1 MFKNVG
7 ITRISLLIA
16 ALAIVA
22 IIIITAFTEIQSRI
36 ISANIIEKKVSEVN
50 VLASRTSLRLTDA
63 ATILVIASNLPQIT
77 STPNVSLVS
86 EDSHG
91 VPKNEEMGRRLIARN
106 IMQSYPNFET
116 VSFLLP
122 NGDLYFLE
130 PYESQ
135 KNLTLKNFAFRDY
148 YKGVITTGKP
158 YLSQAIRS
166 NATGHI
172 VSAIAAP
179 VHGAMNGSLSGIW
192 IGALNLKDISKVLH
206 DQVPSTEIVAYIDQ
220 RGQKIVSSDER
231 EFSALFNGNESLK
244 SNLGFMNGIAG
255 KSGYSIE
262 TINGIEM
269 FVAYSPM
276 HALST
281 NWVVLSF
288 EPYDKVFLS
297 SNSLRLEGIAMSI
310 VLALAATFIALLLHK
325 SFRSLNSLTTKLH
338 KSNEELISKE
348 NELKT
353 AKQSLEEK
361 NKELEEANEQLLQR
375 ERTQKD
381 FINVAAHEL
390 RTPIVPI
397 LNLAELLHSK
407 LKKQNAGL
415 IGIEDGR
422 KNERGKI
429 EEIVQVI
436 VRNAY
441 RLYQL
446 TEDILDVTKIETQ
459 SLKLRI
465 EQLDLNQIVSSAV
478 SDFRKN
484 NETRNNVEIKFENLA
499 NGVTIRGDKGRL
511 VQVITNLLGN
521 ALKFTKEGQ
530 ITVTLTRDNNNEV
543 VVIVKDSG
551 TGIDPEIYP
560 RLFSKFAT
568 KSEEGTGLGLYISKK
583 IVEAHG
589 GKIWAQNNPDG
600 KGTTFYFTLP
610 IQSPE
615 SLR

>member
-1 MFKNVG
+1 
-7 ITRISLLIA
+7 
-16 ALAIVA
+16 
-22 IIIITAFTEIQSRI
+22 
-36 ISANIIEKKVSEVN
+36 
-50 VLASRTSLRLTDA
+50 
-63 ATILVIASNLPQIT
+63 
-77 STPNVSLVS
+77 
-86 EDSHG
+86 
-91 VPKNEEMGRRLIARN
+91 
-106 IMQSYPNFET
+106 
-116 VSFLLP
+116 
-122 NGDLYFLE
+122 
-130 PYESQ
+130 
-135 KNLTLKNFAFRDY
+135 
-148 YKGVITTGKP
+148 
-158 YLSQAIRS
+158 
-166 NATGHI
+166 
-172 VSAIAAP
+172 
-179 VHGAMNGSLSGIW
+179 
-192 IGALNLKDISKVLH
+192 
-206 DQVPSTEIVAYIDQ
+206 
-220 RGQKIVSSDER
+220 
-231 EFSALFNGNESLK
+231 
-244 SNLGFMNGIAG
+244 
-255 KSGYSIE
+255 
-262 TINGIEM
+262 
-269 FVAYSPM
+269 
-276 HALST
+276 
-281 NWVVLSF
+281 
-288 EPYDKVFLS
+288 
-297 SNSLRLEGIAMSI
+297 MSI
-310 VLALAATFIALLLHK
+310 VLALAATFIALLLQK
-325 SFRSLNSLTTKLH
+325 SFRSLNRLTTKLH
-338 KSNEELISKE
+338 ESNEELISKE

-415 IGIEDGR
+415 ISIEDGR

-429 EEIVQVI
+429 EEIMQVI

-465 EQLDLNQIVSSAV
+465 EQLDLNQIISHVI

-484 NETRNNVEIKFENLA
+484 NENRNNVEIKFENLA
-499 NGVTIRGDKGRL
+499 NGVSIRGDKGRL

-530 ITVTLTRDNNNEV
+530 ITVTLTSDNNNQV

>member
-1 MFKNVG
+1 M
-7 ITRISLLIA
+7 
-16 ALAIVA
+16 AIV
-22 IIIITAFTEIQSRI
+22 IILTFTEIQSQI

-50 VLASRTSLRLTDA
+50 VLASRTSLRLIDA
-63 ATILVIASNLPQIT
+63 PTILAITSNLSHVT
-77 STPNVSLVS
+77 TTPNMSLIS

-91 VPKNEEMGRRLIARN
+91 VPKNEEKDKRMIARN
-106 IMQSYPNFET
+106 IMLHYPNFET
-116 VSFLLP
+116 ISFLLA
-122 NGDLYFLE
+122 NGDIYFLE

-148 YKGVITTGKP
+148 YKGVIATGKP
-158 YLSQAIRS
+158 FLSQAIRS

-172 VSAIAAP
+172 VSAIAVP
-179 VHGAMNGSLSGIW
+179 VHNAMNGSLSGIW
-192 IGALNLKDISKVLH
+192 IGALNLKDIGQILH
-206 DQVPSTEIVAYIDQ
+206 DQVPNTEIVTYVDQ
-220 RGQKIVSSDER
+220 KGQKVVSSDENKY
-231 EFSALFNGNESLK
+231 SSLFNNNESLA
-244 SNLGFMNGIAG
+244 SLLGFKIGIAG

-262 TINGIEM
+262 TINGVKM

-276 HALST
+276 HAISS
-281 NWVVLSF
+281 NWLVLSF
-288 EPYDKVFLS
+288 EPYDQVFLS
-297 SNSLRLEGIAMSI
+297 SNSLRLEGIILSI
-310 VLALAATFIALLLHK
+310 VLASAATFIALLLQR
-325 SFRSLNSLTTKLH
+325 SFRSLNRLTTELH
-338 KSNEELISKE
+338 ESNEELISKE
-348 NELKT
+348 NELQI

-375 ERTQKD
+375 EKTQKD

-407 LKKQNAGL
+407 LKKQNTGM
-415 IGIEDGR
+415 IITEDGG

-465 EQLDLNQIVSSAV
+465 EQLDLNQIMSSVV

-484 NETRNNVEIKFENLA
+484 NETRKNLEINFENLA
-499 NGVTIRGDKGRL
+499 NGVSITGDKGRL
-511 VQVITNLLGN
+511 IQVITNLLGN

-530 ITVTLTRDNNNEV
+530 ITVTLTRDNNNQV
-543 VVIVKDSG
+543 KIIVKDSG
-551 TGIDPEIYP
+551 TGIDEEIYP

-610 IQSPE
+610 LQSPE
-615 SLR
+615 SLT

>member
-1 MFKNVG
+1 LRLG

-22 IIIITAFTEIQSRI
+22 IVIILTFTEIQSQI

-50 VLASRTSLRLTDA
+50 VLASRTSLRLIDA
-63 ATILVIASNLPQIT
+63 ATILAITSNLSHVT
-77 STPNVSLVS
+77 TTPNMSLIS

-91 VPKNEEMGRRLIARN
+91 VPKNEEIDKRMIARN
-106 IMQSYPNFET
+106 IMLHYPNFET
-116 VSFLLP
+116 ISFLLA
-122 NGDLYFLE
+122 NGDIYFLE

-148 YKGVITTGKP
+148 YKGVIATGKP

-172 VSAIAAP
+172 VSAVAVP
-179 VHGAMNGSLSGIW
+179 VHNAMNGSLSGIW
-192 IGALNLKDISKVLH
+192 IGALNLKDISQVLH
-206 DQVPSTEIVAYIDQ
+206 DQVPNTEIVTYVDQ
-220 RGQKIVSSDER
+220 KGQKVVTSDENKY
-231 EFSALFNGNESLK
+231 SSLFNNNESLA
-244 SNLGFMNGIAG
+244 SLLGFKIGIAG

-262 TINGIEM
+262 TINGVKM
-269 FVAYSPM
+269 FLAYSPM
-276 HALST
+276 HALSS
-281 NWVVLSF
+281 NWLVLSF
-288 EPYDKVFLS
+288 EPYDQVFLS
-297 SNSLRLEGIAMSI
+297 SNSLRFEGIILSI
-310 VLALAATFIALLLHK
+310 VLASAATFIALLLQR
-325 SFRSLNSLTTKLH
+325 SFRSLNRLTTELH
-338 KSNEELISKE
+338 QSNEELISKE
-348 NELKT
+348 NELQI

-375 ERTQKD
+375 EKTQKD

-407 LKKQNAGL
+407 LKKQNTGL
-415 IGIEDGR
+415 ISIEDGR

-465 EQLDLNQIVSSAV
+465 EQLDLNQIISSVV

-484 NETRNNVEIKFENLA
+484 NEARNNLEINFENLA
-499 NGVTIRGDKGRL
+499 NGVSIRGDKGRL
-511 VQVITNLLGN
+511 IQVITNLLGN

-530 ITVTLTRDNNNEV
+530 ITVTLTRDNNNQV

-551 TGIDPEIYP
+551 TDIDPEIYP

>member
-1 MFKNVG
+1 M
-7 ITRISLLIA
+7 
-16 ALAIVA
+16 A
-22 IIIITAFTEIQSRI
+22 IIIILTFTEIQSRI
-36 ISANIIEKKVSEVN
+36 ISANIIEKKISEVN

-63 ATILVIASNLPQIT
+63 ATILVITSNLSQVT
-77 STPNVSLVS
+77 TTPNMSLIT

-91 VPKNEEMGRRLIARN
+91 IPKNEDMDKRMIARN

-179 VHGAMNGSLSGIW
+179 VHDAMNGSLSGIW
-192 IGALNLKDISKVLH
+192 IGALNLKDISQVLH
-206 DQVPSTEIVAYIDQ
+206 DQVPSTEIVAYVDQ
-220 RGQKIVSSDER
+220 KGRKIVSSDER
-231 EFSALFNGNESLK
+231 EFSALFNGNESL
-244 SNLGFMNGIAG
+244 SIINLGFKNGIAG

-262 TINGIEM
+262 IVNGIKM

-276 HALST
+276 HAIST

-297 SNSLRLEGIAMSI
+297 SNSLRLEGIVMCI
-310 VLALAATFIALLLHK
+310 VLASAATFIGLLLQK
-325 SFRSLNSLTTKLH
+325 SFRSLNRLTTKLH
-338 KSNEELISKE
+338 ESNEELIFKE
-348 NELKT
+348 SELKT

-407 LKKQNAGL
+407 LKKQKAGL
-415 IGIEDGR
+415 ISIEDER
-422 KNERGKI
+422 KNERAKI

-465 EQLDLNQIVSSAV
+465 EQLDLNQIISSAV

-484 NETRNNVEIKFENLA
+484 NETRKKVEIKFENLA
-499 NGVTIRGDKGRL
+499 NEVSIRGDKGRL

-530 ITVTLTRDNNNEV
+530 ITVTLRCDNNNQV
-543 VVIVKDSG
+543 MIIVKDSG

-610 IQSPE
+610 LQSPE
-615 SLR
+615 SLK

>member
-1 MFKNVG
+1 M
-7 ITRISLLIA
+7 
-16 ALAIVA
+16 
-22 IIIITAFTEIQSRI
+22 AFTEIQGQI
-36 ISANIIEKKVSEVN
+36 IFVNIIEKKVSEVS

-63 ATILVIASNLPQIT
+63 ATILAITSNLSHVT
-77 STPNVSLVS
+77 TTPNLSLIS
-86 EDSHG
+86 EGSHG
-91 VPKNEEMGRRLIARN
+91 VLKNQEIDKRMIARN
-106 IMQSYPNFET
+106 IMVHYPNFET
-116 VSFLLP
+116 ISFLLP
-122 NGDLYFLE
+122 NGDVYFLE

-135 KNLTLKNFAFRDY
+135 ENLTLNNFAFRDY
-148 YKGVITTGKP
+148 YKGVIATGKP

-172 VSAIAAP
+172 VSAVAVP
-179 VHGAMNGSLSGIW
+179 VHDAMNGSLIGIW
-192 IGALNLKDISKVLH
+192 IGALNLKDISQVLH
-206 DQVPSTEIVAYIDQ
+206 DQVPGTEFVTYVDQ
-220 RGQKIVSSDER
+220 QGQRVVTSDEKKY
-231 EFSALFNGNESLK
+231 SSLFNNNKSMASL
-244 SNLGFMNGIAG
+244 LGFKNGIAG

-262 TINGIEM
+262 TINGVRM
-269 FVAYSPM
+269 FLAYSPM

-297 SNSLRLEGIAMSI
+297 LNSLRLEGIFMSI
-310 VLALAATFIALLLHK
+310 VLASAATFIALILQK
-325 SFRSLNSLTTKLH
+325 SFRSLNRLTTKLH
-338 KSNEELISKE
+338 ESNEVLISKE
-348 NELKT
+348 NELKA
-353 AKQSLEEK
+353 AKQSLEDK

-415 IGIEDGR
+415 ISIENGR

-465 EQLDLNQIVSSAV
+465 EYIDLNQIISSAV

-484 NETRNNVEIKFENLA
+484 NVTRNNVDIKFENWA
-499 NGVTIRGDKGRL
+499 NGVSVRGDRGRL
-511 VQVITNLLGN
+511 VQVITNLLSN

-530 ITVTLTRDNNNEV
+530 ILVTLTRDDNNQV
-543 VVIVKDSG
+543 IVIVKDSG
-551 TGIDPEIYP
+551 TGIDPDIYP

-583 IVEAHG
+583 IVEAHS
-589 GKIWAQNNPDG
+589 GKIWAQNNPQG

-610 IQSPE
+610 LQSPE
-615 SLR
+615 SLT